1 VIRRALRSTAKG
13 AIYTTVGT
21 AAIYAL
27 AYLWWRS
34 MRDLAA
40 TSQPSD
46 PEP

>member
-1 VIRRALRSTAKG
+1 MIRRALRSTAKG

-21 AAIYAL
+21 AAIYTL

-34 MRDLAA
+34 MCDLAA
-40 TSQPSD
+40 APQPSD

>member
-21 AAIYAL
+21 AAIYTL

-34 MRDLAA
+34 MCDLAA
-40 TSQPSD
+40 ASQPSD

>member
-21 AAIYAL
+21 AAIYTL

-34 MRDLAA
+34 MCDLAA
-40 TSQPSD
+40 APQPSD